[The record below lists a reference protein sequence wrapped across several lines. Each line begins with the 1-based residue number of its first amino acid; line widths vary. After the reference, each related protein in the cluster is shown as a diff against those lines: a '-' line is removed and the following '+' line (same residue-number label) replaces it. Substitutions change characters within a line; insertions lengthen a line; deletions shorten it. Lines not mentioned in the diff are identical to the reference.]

1 MAPARESTPAAV
13 PASSDALTGA
23 VERLCDELRIL
34 REVMDDIREDF
45 SWVTRNGLPV
55 QPIEHV
61 HVKRMA
67 LDPCASDWR
76 ERLEI
81 ERSTCPANGSASPL
95 DVEMLDRI
103 AETLTT
109 TVEAVAQGQLEAVVN
124 ALDVVRNEIL
134 SALDHEEGEP
144 HDPPAVAASSLPS
157 VQPPPEKRPRD
168 SLF

>member
-1 MAPARESTPAAV
+1 M
-13 PASSDALTGA
+13 
-23 VERLCDELRIL
+23 
-34 REVMDDIREDF
+34 

-81 ERSTCPANGSASPL
+81 ERSAFPANGTASTL
-95 DVEMLDRI
+95 DVAALDRI
-103 AETLTT
+103 AESLTA
-109 TVEAVAQGQLEAVVN
+109 TVEAVAQGHLEAVLN

-134 SALDHEEGEP
+134 SALDRDPGEP
-144 HDPPAVAASSLPS
+144 RDSPVSAAPSPPAVSPRS
-157 VQPPPEKRPRD
+157 ENRPRG